1 MKIEIKKNIY
11 DIDLKDLIVMANRAN
26 NEKRNFLFV
35 SKILGKHIEVKPD
48 VCKIIGYML
57 ASLTCER
64 HKNTNVI
71 MESFKGKENNLKEWF
86 KTEYRCKDNV
96 AVLGFA
102 ETATGL
108 GMAVASA
115 IKDSFYLT
123 TTRENIID
131 MKSILKF
138 EEEHSHATTHKCY
151 LNDIDLLKEKNR
163 IILVDDEITT
173 GKSMLNIIAELK
185 EVTNITKYTIL
196 SVLDWRDDNYLELY
210 ESFKSEKNVE
220 IEVLSLI
227 SGSILNDDKTVYYDK
242 NEKEITEKTKILDL
256 TGEFTKVDHK
266 TLDDKTESYI
276 ANTGRFGTSYSKIC
290 SIEDSSKKIAR
301 KIEQEI
307 GAYKKILVLGH
318 GENIYIPSRIAAYMN
333 GDISF
338 KTTTRSPIYC
348 KDEIGYPITEK
359 HSFVDRGVKYYFY
372 NKSMIEKDYDKVIL
386 IIETDLDIKLTNNL
400 TIVRV

>member
-138 EEEHSHATTHKCY
+138 EEEHSQ
-151 LNDIDLLKEKNR
+151 I
-163 IILVDDEITT
+163 
-173 GKSMLNIIAELK
+173 
-185 EVTNITKYTIL
+185 
-196 SVLDWRDDNYLELY
+196 
-210 ESFKSEKNVE
+210 
-220 IEVLSLI
+220 
-227 SGSILNDDKTVYYDK
+227 
-242 NEKEITEKTKILDL
+242 
-256 TGEFTKVDHK
+256 
-266 TLDDKTESYI
+266 
-276 ANTGRFGTSYSKIC
+276 GRASC
-290 SIEDSSKKIAR
+290 RE
-301 KIEQEI
+301 
-307 GAYKKILVLGH
+307 
-318 GENIYIPSRIAAYMN
+318 
-333 GDISF
+333 
-338 KTTTRSPIYC
+338 
-348 KDEIGYPITEK
+348 
-359 HSFVDRGVKYYFY
+359 
-372 NKSMIEKDYDKVIL
+372 
-386 IIETDLDIKLTNNL
+386 
-400 TIVRV
+400 RV